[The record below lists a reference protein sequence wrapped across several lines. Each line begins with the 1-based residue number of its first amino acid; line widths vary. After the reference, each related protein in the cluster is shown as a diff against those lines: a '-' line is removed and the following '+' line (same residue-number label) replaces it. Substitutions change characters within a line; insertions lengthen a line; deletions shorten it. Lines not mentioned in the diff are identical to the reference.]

1 MDAHIINLPKHLD
14 DRGNLSYIQNT
25 THLPF
30 DIRRVYWIYDVPGGE
45 ARGGHAFRTTE
56 EFIVALSGSFDV
68 VVDDGKTRQVFS
80 LNRSY
85 YGLYVPKGVW
95 REIRNFSTNSVAM
108 EFASTDYDPA
118 DYIRDYEE
126 FINTVK
132 DERI

>member
-45 ARGGHAFRTTE
+45 ARGGHAFRNTE

-85 YGLYVPKGVW
+85 YGKM
-95 REIRNFSTNSVAM
+95 RKKTRKQRIKSA
-108 EFASTDYDPA
+108 
-118 DYIRDYEE
+118 
-126 FINTVK
+126 VK
-132 DERI
+132 IKMIEKIKNRYAQELDLDK